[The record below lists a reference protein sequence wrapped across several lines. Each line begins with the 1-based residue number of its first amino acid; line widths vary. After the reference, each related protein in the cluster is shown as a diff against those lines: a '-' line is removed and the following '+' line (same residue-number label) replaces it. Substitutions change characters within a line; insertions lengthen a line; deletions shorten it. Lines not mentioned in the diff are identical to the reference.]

1 MRDSPFHHYCQKCK
15 RDFVNR
21 EALSQVWRFWYYR
34 VPVQLIVQSI
44 TGAHASMK
52 TVTVIN
58 VISSLTT
65 RMIWTRWGTILIF
78 RGWLTSID
86 SISEIPKNIHI
97 AVVVRKSLTMTTT
110 WRRWII
116 YSKDG
121 PLPCWLGRWKHY
133 LNSSAHEDCVCH
145 KCDIGFE
152 DEDELEEVSVCHSW
166 QPTLI
171 SGLQHNKEE
180 HSYCH
185 QCERTFGDDSALKQV
200 NSNQLHTVVASMNLL
215 LKALSRLSQAC

>member
-110 WRRWII
+110 WRRWIM
-116 YSKDG
+116 YCKDW
-121 PLPCWLGRWKHY
+121 P
-133 LNSSAHEDCVCH
+133 
-145 KCDIGFE
+145 F
-152 DEDELEEVSVCHSW
+152 
-166 QPTLI
+166 
-171 SGLQHNKEE
+171 
-180 HSYCH
+180 
-185 QCERTFGDDSALKQV
+185 
-200 NSNQLHTVVASMNLL
+200 TVLTWPS
-215 LKALSRLSQAC
+215 KALPNFVSSRRLRLPRVRRWLWRWRWVGRGKCLPFMTNWYLFLGCSTIKMNMPQVTVINVNACLSTTVH